1 MLCSLISDVYTLLLS
16 HCSVSVSL
24 LLYALWDLYT
34 ILSLLSI
41 LTMVLSVY
49 TLYSMVL
56 LFSLLFS
63 VSIRYTL
70 WFFYSHYYSQC
81 LYAILFGSSVFT
93 IISVSIR
100 YTPCFTTSGIWLSK
114 SCVASN
120 AFLHLLNV
128 VSVSGGLLV
137 SYFLRPSMIT
147 LASSNPPWESN
158 FPSSSTVAHEC
169 MGISAFKQ

>member
-1 MLCSLISDVYTLLLS
+1 MSKSGPENTKGDSPISCYQHPHCSLWYLPHLWYSLCNLCNIILLINHYILITTICLSIPLVAFCWSLGSFCLCPPRHSMLCSLISDVYTLLLS

-70 WFFYSHYYSQC
+70 WFFCSHYYSQFE
-81 LYAILFGSSVFT
+81 IDQV
-93 IISVSIR
+93 
-100 YTPCFTTSGIWLSK
+100 
-114 SCVASN
+114 
-120 AFLHLLNV
+120 
-128 VSVSGGLLV
+128 
-137 SYFLRPSMIT
+137 
-147 LASSNPPWESN
+147 
-158 FPSSSTVAHEC
+158 
-169 MGISAFKQ
+169 